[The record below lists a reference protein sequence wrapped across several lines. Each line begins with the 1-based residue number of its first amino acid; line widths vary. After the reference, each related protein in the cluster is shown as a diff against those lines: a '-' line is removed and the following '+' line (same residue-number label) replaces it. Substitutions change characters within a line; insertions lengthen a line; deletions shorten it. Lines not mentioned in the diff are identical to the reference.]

1 MFEFPY
7 SFLHNGSELN
17 DAQTTKKRVEKAI
30 DLMPSYNHHW
40 EGKSIGKDFLT
51 ACKYRY
57 LIKYPTMFI

>member
-30 DLMPSYNHHW
+30 DLMPSYNHH
-40 EGKSIGKDFLT
+40 
-51 ACKYRY
+51 
-57 LIKYPTMFI
+57 